1 MLRRLPVYLALAV
14 LSVSCADSKD
24 DEAPAIEE
32 DTAAATAAVEAAT
45 TAADEVAVAAQDPLT
60 GVDIDNGKAL
70 FTPCIACHGANGEGN
85 MALNAPGIAGQS
97 ESYLKRQL
105 WEFKNGQRG
114 SHEGDIAGAQMRPM
128 AATLADGQAIA
139 DVAAYVAALPATV
152 PAVTVQGDA
161 DNGEKLYNS
170 KCGACHGG
178 RAWGN
183 EALYTPR
190 LTMLGDAYI
199 VRQLRNFQEGMRGTD
214 DGAVYGKQMAASA
227 KLVTEQELMDI
238 VAFVNELA
246 AGE

>member
-1 MLRRLPVYLALAV
+1 MFRRLPVYLALAV

-24 DEAPAIEE
+24 DQAVAIEE
-32 DTAAATAAVEAAT
+32 DSAAATEAVEAAVT
-45 TAADEVAVAAQDPLT
+45 EADQAAAVAEDTVAAVDTAA
-60 GVDIDNGKAL
+60 GKAL
-70 FTPCIACHGANGEGN
+70 FVPCIACHGANGEGN

-114 SHEGDIAGAQMRPM
+114 SHEGDVAGAQMQPM
-128 AATLADGQAIA
+128 AVALADGQAIT
-139 DVAAYVAALPATV
+139 DVAAYVASLPATV
-152 PAVTVQGDA
+152 PPVTVEGDT

-199 VRQLRNFQEGMRGTD
+199 VRQVKNFQEGMRGT
-214 DGAVYGKQMAASA
+214 GEEAVYGKQMAAMA
-227 KLVTEQELMDI
+227 KVVTDQELRDI